1 MSGPRKTTF
10 LTTEQGRAP
19 SAYHVSESGD
29 TQRVRQEHRSGPTV
43 TSEKRRVQ
51 AFTSTK
57 DMAWVVHDN
66 IKDTVEKRGFSVEAA
81 LRMEIMDGL
90 ASPLVAPGRGHIEVS
105 EGNIGKGNPHVS
117 GGTVA
122 FPAKGSPL
130 ENFDALK
137 QATQQ
142 RKRAVST
149 APLPQSSTMS
159 TQITPQAQD
168 FNRRALTEQQTFAQ
182 AVLKPNQG

>member
-19 SAYHVSESGD
+19 SAYHVSETGD
-29 TQRVRQEHRSGPTV
+29 TQRVRQEHKHGPTV
-43 TSEKRRVQ
+43 TSEKRRIQ
-51 AFTSTK
+51 AFTATK

-66 IKDTVEKRGFSVEAA
+66 VKDTVEKRGYSVEAA
-81 LRMEIMDGL
+81 LRLEIMDGL
-90 ASPLVAPGRGHIEVS
+90 ASPLVASGRGHVEVS

-130 ENFDALK
+130 ENYDALK

-142 RKRAVST
+142 RKHSIPN
-149 APLPQSSTMS
+149 APSPQSTTMS
-159 TQITPQAQD
+159 KQITPQAQE
-168 FNRRALTEQQTFAQ
+168 FNRRALAEQQTFAQ
-182 AVLKPNQG
+182 AVLNPRRD